1 MVALTGTG
9 KTIMGTVILE
19 NVSEN
24 KISRVFVISPNDQIM
39 DIWEKEFLKFRI
51 PFQGIKRSLFREQL
65 GDWENRL
72 KQLIQSINED
82 DLIIIDGAITSEMKV
97 LVEQFV

>member
-1 MVALTGTG
+1 
-9 KTIMGTVILE
+9 
-19 NVSEN
+19 
-24 KISRVFVISPNDQIM
+24 M
-39 DIWEKEFLKFRI
+39 DIWEKEFLKFGI

-82 DLIIIDGAITSEMKV
+82 DLIIIDECHHFRNEGFWSNK
-97 LVEQFV
+97 FV